1 MNVKGNPEKIIS
13 LCSGISDEEKEKN
26 FRLMEEFQSKAGRL
40 LAFAHKELDGYHGEA
55 QEDVEQDLI
64 YDGFVVISDPL
75 SPDVYESIRNC
86 QSAGIEVKMLTGDNI
101 RTARAIA
108 NELHML
114 DENHIAV
121 EASDIEKMTDEELK
135 EALKKIQV
143 IARSTPIVKMRVV
156 KLLKEQ
162 GNVVAVTGY

>member
-1 MNVKGNPEKIIS
+1 
-13 LCSGISDEEKEKN
+13 
-26 FRLMEEFQSKAGRL
+26 MEEFQNKAGRL
-40 LAFAHKELDGYHGEA
+40 LAFAHKELEGQYNDEE
-55 QEDVEQDLI
+55 QDEVEQGLI

-86 QSAGIEVKMLTGDNI
+86 RSAGIEVKMLTGDNI

-114 DENHIAV
+114 DDAHIAV
-121 EASDIEKMTDEELK
+121 EAADIEKLTDEELK

-143 IARSTPIVKMRVV
+143 IARSTPLVKMRVV

-162 GNVVAVTGY
+162 TLRELPTWLFSLVVDIPNH